1 MTIVLENANEA
12 ILSGIKNL
20 TKDFDGVKY
29 TVESNSEF
37 KQMSQETKELN
48 ELQMKLADKNR
59 WQRALNEAHNDEEY
73 KKEVRE
79 WEQLGLNDGFK
90 Q

>member
-29 TVESNSEF
+29 TVESNSVF

>member
-12 ILSGIKNL
+12 ILNGIKNL
-20 TKDFDGVKY
+20 TKDFDDVKY